1 MMLVN
6 ELKEAKC
13 KSSTELLSL
22 CNILL
27 SKNEYEKQDLEHC
40 IDWLIKSMI
49 SMEKTFKRVKYERD
63 LIQASTSNIKTAYE
77 MNLENNQKL
86 ANEAKG
92 LAYTIWR
99 YEKKRKVV
107 HKIIENVRNYAFPF
121 YSKRGKEIKNL
132 IAEMDEKFK
141 NYDELTKKFKIKDLE
156 AKVNDYMR
164 KPVIGQANRIAAED
178 FEKLMKEGQ
187 AKTKLE
193 IMENPINEGKTDDKV

>member
-1 MMLVN
+1 MMMIVN

-13 KSSTELLSL
+13 KSSSELLSI
-22 CNILL
+22 CNQLL

-49 SMEKTFKRVKYERD
+49 SMEKSYKRVKYERD

-107 HKIIENVRNYAFPF
+107 HKIIESVRKYRFPF
-121 YSKRGKEIKNL
+121 FSKKGKEIKIL
-132 IAEMDEKFK
+132 ISEMDEKFK
-141 NYDELTKKFKIKDLE
+141 NYDELTKKFKIDDLN
-156 AKVNDYMR
+156 AKVSKYMR

-187 AKTKLE
+187 AKNKLE
-193 IMENPINEGKTDDKV
+193 IMENPINNQEKEA